1 MEPMRREYIVA
12 KGRRWE
18 EREAFRRRSRRLRPG
33 RPVTY
38 PPELSDVPPFADWL
52 KERVQHALC
61 CGERLDEDV
70 IQYSCPPERYAT
82 SHRQMYCYGMHL
94 RVRSCEGGLV
104 TRDSCVVAAF
114 TQQLRWGICN
124 GKPIERTAEHVG
136 FIEEILELDYRNHC
150 TTVLLCE
157 WVKATRDAR
166 FPNIDRDKYG
176 FTVANFN
183 HMDSRVHS
191 DSFAFPLHCQQVFL
205 SDDPTRRGWKVVLR
219 TDVRGRRHPIHQPQ
233 PAANVIAVGNDDD
246 FRGLQP
252 TIQETEP
259 LRRPAAAGG
268 SYVTAATNT
277 TLMETQEEE

>member
-1 MEPMRREYIVA
+1 
-12 KGRRWE
+12 
-18 EREAFRRRSRRLRPG
+18 
-33 RPVTY
+33 VTY
-38 PPELSDVPPFADWL
+38 PPELSDIPPFADWL
-52 KERVQHALC
+52 KERVQHAQRS
-61 CGERLDEDV
+61 GERLDEDV
-70 IQYSCPPERYAT
+70 IQYACPPERYAT

-94 RVRSCEGGLV
+94 RVRSSEGGLV

-124 GKPIERTAEHVG
+124 GKPIERIAEHVG

-157 WVKATRDAR
+157 WVKATPDAR
-166 FPNIDRDKYG
+166 FANIDRDKYG

-205 SDDPTRRGWKVVLR
+205 SDNPTRRGWKVVLR
-219 TDVRGRRHPIHQPQ
+219 TDVRGRRLPVHQPQ

-277 TLMETQEEE
+277 TLTETQEEE